1 VRSSGDVNYFSIT
14 SLTVAALPGQLPWD
28 LPPDAGPPAVVVGG
42 GGDGWYYWRRQ
53 RSLPAVRHRAPEAP
67 PRAPA
72 LPVRHARADLI
83 EAPDLGEGRARL
95 LQPVQPEDEMLRL
108 LALVLLAEETE
119 DA

>member
-1 VRSSGDVNYFSIT
+1 M
-14 SLTVAALPGQLPWD
+14 
-28 LPPDAGPPAVVVGG
+28 VVGG

-53 RSLPAVRHRAPEAP
+53 RSLPAARHRASEAR

-83 EAPDLGEGRARL
+83 EALDVSEGGGRL
-95 LQPVQPEDEMLRL
+95 LQPVQPEDEMLKL